1 MFGKK
6 RPYVLIGK
14 TEEREYLPR
23 RTEDTICVVNSR
35 SVMSWVMAPRRGSV
49 RRVKEIDYPSVRW
62 SVPIMVSAAL
72 LLVSG
77 VASAVFGE
85 AIQPLSLAVGSVASY
100 GFPVAAAMTIAS
112 LIAFTM
118 RRVWGARIAKK
129 IQKDDD
135 YQHVGSIGRSWMMD
149 LLSERPDMGV
159 SVIDIWRH
167 NCEIRG
173 IKDEMSE
180 GRRLLGVAEDVDRVF
195 IKDRLRELDREL
207 DCARSKRKDIENL
220 FYETHRQ
227 VQADRQLDVATPDRR
242 AEVDRWLWGKK

>member
-14 TEEREYLPR
+14 TEEREYGLR
-23 RTEDTICVVNSR
+23 RLEDTICIVNSR
-35 SVMSWVMAPRRGSV
+35 SVMSWIMAPRKGSV
-49 RRVKEIDYPSVRW
+49 RRVKEIDYPSARW
-62 SVPIMVSAAL
+62 SVPILASAAL

-77 VASAVFGE
+77 IASAVFGG
-85 AIQPLSLAVGSVASY
+85 AIQPWAIVVGSVASY
-100 GFPVAAAMTIAS
+100 VFPVAAAMTIVS

-180 GRRLLGVAEDVDRVF
+180 GRRLLGVAEDVDRDF

>member
-14 TEEREYLPR
+14 TEEREYGLR
-23 RTEDTICVVNSR
+23 RLEDTICIVNSR
-35 SVMSWVMAPRRGSV
+35 SVMSWIMAPRKGSV
-49 RRVKEIDYPSVRW
+49 RRVREIDYPSVRW
-62 SVPIMVSAAL
+62 TVPILVSAAL

-77 VASAVFGE
+77 VASAVFGG
-85 AIQPLSLAVGSVASY
+85 AIQPWAIVVGSVASY
-100 GFPVAAAMTIAS
+100 VFPVAAAMTIAS

-129 IQKDDD
+129 IRKDDNP
-135 YQHVGSIGRSWMMD
+135 YHIGRIGRSWMMD

-159 SVIDIWRH
+159 SAIDIWWYDR
-167 NCEIRG
+167 EIRG

-180 GRRLLGVAEDVDRVF
+180 GRRLLGVAEDVDRDF
-195 IKDRLRELDREL
+195 IKERLGELDREL

-242 AEVDRWLWGKK
+242 AEVDHWLWGRK

>member
-14 TEEREYLPR
+14 TEERESGRIGLR
-23 RTEDTICVVNSR
+23 RLEDTICVVNSR
-35 SVMSWVMAPRRGSV
+35 SVMSWVMAPRKGSV
-49 RRVKEIDYPSVRW
+49 RRVREIDYPSVRW
-62 SVPIMVSAAL
+62 TVPILVSAAL

-77 VASAVFGE
+77 IASAVFSG
-85 AIQPLSLAVGSVASY
+85 AIQPWAIVVGSVASY
-100 GFPVAAAMTIAS
+100 VFPVAAAMAIAS

-129 IQKDDD
+129 IRKDDNP
-135 YQHVGSIGRSWMMD
+135 HRIGRIGRSWMMD

-173 IKDEMSE
+173 KP
-180 GRRLLGVAEDVDRVF
+180 R
-195 IKDRLRELDREL
+195 
-207 DCARSKRKDIENL
+207 
-220 FYETHRQ
+220 T
-227 VQADRQLDVATPDRR
+227 T
-242 AEVDRWLWGKK
+242 

>member
-14 TEEREYLPR
+14 TEERDYLPR

-35 SVMSWVMAPRRGSV
+35 SVMSWIMAPRKGSV
-49 RRVKEIDYPSVRW
+49 RRVKEIDYPSARW

-77 VASAVFGE
+77 VASAVFSE
-85 AIQPLSLAVGSVASY
+85 AIQPWAIVVGSVASY

-112 LIAFTM
+112 LAAFTM

-129 IQKDDD
+129 IRKDDNP
-135 YQHVGSIGRSWMMD
+135 HRIGRIGRSWMMG
-149 LLSERPDMGV
+149 LLSERPDMGE
-159 SVIDIWRH
+159 SAIDIWR
-167 NCEIRG
+167 NECEIRG

-180 GRRLLGVAEDVDRVF
+180 GRRLLGVAEDVDRDF
-195 IKDRLRELDREL
+195 IKERLSELDREL

-220 FYETHRQ
+220 FYESHRQ

-242 AEVDRWLWGKK
+242 AEVDRWLWGKN